1 MSGQWQGGKGSKRRP
16 ENRKAIDDNWDKIF
30 RKKMKVIIYGKDNCP
45 YCDMAKKLSE
55 RKGYDT
61 TYKKLGQDFD
71 ALEMADLFPHA
82 RTFPQIIADGKAI
95 GGYTEF
101 EKDYGNI

>member
-16 ENRKAIDDNWDKIF
+16 ENKAAIDANWDLIF
-30 RKKMKVIIYGKDNCP
+30 RSKMKVTIYGKDNCP

-71 ALEMADLFPHA
+71 ALEMARLFPNA

>member
-16 ENRKAIDDNWDKIF
+16 ENRKAIDENWDRIF
-30 RKKMKVIIYGKDNCP
+30 RSKMKVTIYGKDNCP

-71 ALEMADLFPHA
+71 ALEMARLFPTA

-101 EKDYGNI
+101 EKEYGSI

>member
-1 MSGQWQGGKGSKRRP
+1 MTGQWQGGKGSKRRP
-16 ENRKAIDDNWDKIF
+16 ENKAAIDANWDLIF
-30 RKKMKVIIYGKDNCP
+30 RSKMKVTIYGKDNCP

-71 ALEMADLFPHA
+71 ALEMARLFPNA
-82 RTFPQIIADGKAI
+82 RTFPQIIADDKAI

-101 EKDYGNI
+101 EKEYGNI

>member
-1 MSGQWQGGKGSKRRP
+1 MTGQWQGGKGSKRRP
-16 ENRKAIDDNWDKIF
+16 ENKAAIDANWDLIF
-30 RKKMKVIIYGKDNCP
+30 RSKMKVTIYGQDNCP

-71 ALEMADLFPHA
+71 ALEMARLFPNA

>member
-1 MSGQWQGGKGSKRRP
+1 MTGQWQGGKGSKRRP
-16 ENRKAIDDNWDKIF
+16 ENKAAIDANWDLIF
-30 RKKMKVIIYGKDNCP
+30 RSKMKVTIYGKDNCP

-71 ALEMADLFPHA
+71 AIEMARLFPNA

>member
-1 MSGQWQGGKGSKRRP
+1 MTEQWQGGKGSKRRP
-16 ENRKAIDDNWDKIF
+16 ENKAAIDANWDLIF
-30 RKKMKVIIYGKDNCP
+30 RSKMKVTIYGKDNCP

-71 ALEMADLFPHA
+71 ALEMARLFPNA

>member
-1 MSGQWQGGKGSKRRP
+1 MTGQWQGGKGSKKRP
-16 ENRKAIDDNWDKIF
+16 ENKAAIDANWDLIF
-30 RKKMKVIIYGKDNCP
+30 RSKMKVTIYGKDNCP

-71 ALEMADLFPHA
+71 ALEMARLFPNA

>member
-1 MSGQWQGGKGSKRRP
+1 MTRQWQGGKGSKRRP
-16 ENRKAIDDNWDKIF
+16 ENKAAIDANWDLIF
-30 RKKMKVIIYGKDNCP
+30 RSKMKVTIYGKDNCP

-71 ALEMADLFPHA
+71 ALEMARLFPNA

>member
-1 MSGQWQGGKGSKRRP
+1 MTGQWQGGKGSKRKP
-16 ENRKAIDDNWDKIF
+16 ENKAAIDANWDLIF
-30 RKKMKVIIYGKDNCP
+30 RSKMKVTIYGKDNCP

-71 ALEMADLFPHA
+71 ALEMARLFPNA

>member
-1 MSGQWQGGKGSKRRP
+1 MNGQWQGGKGSKRRP
-16 ENRKAIDDNWDKIF
+16 ENRKAIDENWDRIF
-30 RKKMKVIIYGKDNCP
+30 RSKMKVTIYGKDNCP

-71 ALEMADLFPHA
+71 ALEMARLFPTA

-101 EKDYGNI
+101 EKEYGSI

>member
-1 MSGQWQGGKGSKRRP
+1 MTGQWQGGKGSKRRP
-16 ENRKAIDDNWDKIF
+16 ENKAAIDANWDLIF
-30 RKKMKVIIYGKDNCP
+30 RSKMKVTIYGKDNCP

-71 ALEMADLFPHA
+71 ALEMARLFPNA

>member
-1 MSGQWQGGKGSKRRP
+1 MTGQWQGGKGSKRRP
-16 ENRKAIDDNWDKIF
+16 ENKAEIDANWDLIF
-30 RKKMKVIIYGKDNCP
+30 RSKMKVTIYGKDNCP

-71 ALEMADLFPHA
+71 ALEMARLFPNA

>member
-1 MSGQWQGGKGSKRRP
+1 MTGQWQGGKGSKRRP
-16 ENRKAIDDNWDKIF
+16 ENKAAIDANWDLIF
-30 RKKMKVIIYGKDNCP
+30 RSKMKVTIYGKDNCP